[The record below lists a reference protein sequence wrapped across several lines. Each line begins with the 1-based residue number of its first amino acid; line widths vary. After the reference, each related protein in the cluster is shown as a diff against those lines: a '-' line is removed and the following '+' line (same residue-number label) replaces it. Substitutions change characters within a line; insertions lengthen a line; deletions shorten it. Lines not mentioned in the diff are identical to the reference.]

1 MKLRSLVLFGAGI
14 MTGLAVARKLTEDDP
29 EVIHG
34 PSRSDPSS
42 TSPRIRIVTS
52 QAQRLADRATVVS
65 LGAIQRARGAIRD
78 RLGEEPYDE
87 VNWN

>member
-29 EVIHG
+29 AVVHG
-34 PSRSDPSS
+34 PTRSDPSS
-42 TSPRIRIVTS
+42 TSPRLRIVTS
-52 QAQRLADRATVVS
+52 QAHRLADRASV
-65 LGAIQRARGAIRD
+65 AIQRARVAIRD